1 MTCYLGGAASGLFF
15 MWAESLMFWYLKTS
29 AMGSVYGAAGS
40 FIVIMFWF
48 YISSQILLLG
58 AEITRVYTIGHGS
71 HARLA
76 QSLLGND
83 SAK

>member
-1 MTCYLGGAASGLFF
+1 ML
-15 MWAESLMFWYLKTS
+15 WYLRTS
-29 AMGSVYGAAGS
+29 AFGSVYGAAGS

-58 AEITRVYTIGHGS
+58 AEITRVYTVAHGS

-76 QSLLGND
+76 QSLVSDAPATL